1 MSVKVAVRVR
11 PFNTREKDNLSTCCI
26 EMVQNQ
32 TTIKDELGQPRT
44 FTFDYSFWSHD
55 CYIEK
60 EDGYLSPDSSGKY
73 ADQNF
78 VFDALGRQIL
88 DNAWEG
94 YHCCLFAYGQTGSGK
109 SYSMV
114 GYGANKGIVPISCEE
129 IFKRISNNKDPSTHY
144 EVEVSM
150 LEIYNEKVQDLLV
163 PISNRPP
170 SGLKI
175 RESKALGV
183 FVSDLTKYPVSSY
196 EEISNKMD
204 EGYQNRT
211 IGSTL
216 MNNTSSRAHT
226 IVTIEFKQVQ
236 TVGKAKSEKLS
247 KINLVDL
254 AGSERA
260 NSTGATG
267 ARLKE
272 GCNINKSLLVLGNVI
287 NTLADKALG
296 KKKDV
301 LPPYRDSALTRI
313 LQNALGGNSKTVMIC
328 ALSPASI
335 NYEETLSTLRYAD
348 RAKKIQNK
356 AVVNESEHDKVVR
369 LLKEENNEL
378 KKKIEELSQKLLGG
392 GKVEEVDKEAF
403 RELKAQYDETQKLY
417 ENMSK
422 TFSERLEEAKKADK
436 ELGIEKVDLNK
447 PHLVVLNEDPQ
458 LSHKLKYSLKE
469 LPIYVGRKHGNP
481 KPKII
486 LSGIGIKQNHAIFVN
501 GDKENEVILKPN
513 EAEAIKFIFINGK
526 KMKSQEGQI
535 LVHKD
540 RIVFGTNTIMVF
552 MGKSDD
558 KSLYEID
565 WEMAQTELQKEID
578 EQRQL
583 EEMENERK
591 QQHAYEVLKMS
602 LESKYNKERQEIENK
617 MNKQLKE
624 YQDKINEMKNQ
635 SEEKNKIEKERNE
648 LENRLKTKIKKLEA
662 KKNLQKSVFKSEVVK
677 KSEEENEAF
686 VHKSEKLDNKL
697 INIVKKMFKLKTMI
711 EDLKRNIEIDLFLS
725 KNLID
730 HYNDPNTPVNILIR
744 VENYEEGDVYYWSQ
758 STFNDRY
765 DSLKELYNKFI
776 EDEYYDISS
785 LPKEEDPLF
794 DQPKQSLLGYAFYKL
809 EPLAYLMNNCTNI
822 PIISVNGDV
831 EGTITIDVVPVDENN
846 KLFEEIPENPMD
858 LVDKSLHY
866 YVHIKEVKDLPDH
879 FCKGLQVEYTS
890 FNDNF
895 SYKTKI
901 YNEDGKENS
910 FIIDEKFDHKIPYL
924 SEEDIN
930 FFLKDK
936 ICFKIYA
943 YEEVQKKGKKGKP
956 NKEEIIKKEVSFTE
970 GIKEKEDKNYFKEK
984 PRTKTMTRF
993 KTTGNIR
1000 KGKSSG
1006 AAENIT
1012 SKDKDDKDCII
1023 Y

>member
-11 PFNTREKDNLSTCCI
+11 PFNTREKENNSVCCI
-26 EMVQNQ
+26 EMTENQ
-32 TTIKDELGQPRT
+32 TTIKDELGQPKT
-44 FTFDYSFWSHD
+44 FTFDHSFWSHD
-55 CYIEK
+55 SYIEL
-60 EDGYLSPDSSGKY
+60 ENGYLSPDDSGKY
-73 ADQNF
+73 TDQKI
-78 VFDALGRQIL
+78 VFDTLGKQIL

-129 IFKRISNNKDPSTHY
+129 IFKRIGENKDPQIHY

-163 PISNRPP
+163 PINKRPP
-170 SGLKI
+170 TGLKI

-183 FVSDLTKYPVSSY
+183 FVADLTKYPVSSY

-216 MNNTSSRAHT
+216 MNSTSSRAHT
-226 IVTIEFKQVQ
+226 IVTIEFKQVNTQ
-236 TVGKAKSEKLS
+236 GKLKSEKLS

-369 LLKEENNEL
+369 LLREENNDL
-378 KKKIEELSQKLLGG
+378 KKKIEELSKKLLGG
-392 GKVEEVDKEAF
+392 TVQDEDKEAF
-403 RELKAQYDETQKLY
+403 KELKAQYDETQKLC
-417 ENMSK
+417 ESMSK

-436 ELGIEKVDLNK
+436 ELGIEKVDITK
-447 PHLVVLNEDPQ
+447 PHLIVLNEDPQ

-481 KPKII
+481 EPKIK
-486 LSGIGIKQNHAIFVN
+486 LSGIGIKQNHAIFIS
-501 GDKENEVILKPN
+501 GEKENEIILKPN
-513 EAEAIKFIFINGK
+513 ESDAIKYIYINGK
-526 KMKSQEGQI
+526 KIKSQNGQK
-535 LVHKD
+535 LKNKD
-540 RIVFGTNTIMVF
+540 RIVFGNNTILIYME
-552 MGKSDD
+552 KSDGKD
-558 KSLYEID
+558 IYEID
-565 WEMAQTELQKEID
+565 WEMAQTELQNEIE
-578 EQRQL
+578 EQNKI
-583 EEMENERK
+583 EEMENEKKK
-591 QQHAYEVLKMS
+591 QQAYDILRTS
-602 LESKYNKERQEIENK
+602 LEQKYNKERQEIEEN

-624 YQDKINEMKNQ
+624 YQDKMEEIKNKNE
-635 SEEKNKIEKERNE
+635 ENKIEKEKNE
-648 LENRLKTKIKKLEA
+648 QEMRRLKHQIEKLESEI
-662 KKNLQKSVFKSEVVK
+662 NEQKMKFQSEVVR
-677 KSEEENEAF
+677 SENEF
-686 VHKSEKLDNKL
+686 KHKSELLENKL
-697 INIVKKMFKLKTMI
+697 KNLMKKIYKFKGML
-711 EDLKRNIEIDLFLS
+711 EDLKRNFELDLFLS

-730 HYNDPNTPVNILIR
+730 HYNDPNTPINIFIR
-744 VENYEEGDVYYWSQ
+744 VENYEEGNVYYWSQ
-758 STFNDRY
+758 DIFHDRY
-765 DSLKELYNKFI
+765 DLLKELYNKFI
-776 EDEYYDISS
+776 EEDYDITKLS
-785 LPKEEDPLF
+785 KENDPLY
-794 DQPKQSLLGYAFYKL
+794 DIPKQSLLGYAFYKL
-809 EPLAYLMNNCTNI
+809 EPLAYLMNNCISI
-822 PIISVNGDV
+822 PIISVTGDT
-831 EGTITIDVVPVDENN
+831 EGTIVIDVVPINDKGELYEV
-846 KLFEEIPENPMD
+846 IPENPMD
-858 LVDKSLHY
+858 LVGKSFKY
-866 YVHIKEVKDLPDH
+866 YVHIKEVKDLPEN
-879 FCKGLQVEYTS
+879 FCKSFQVEYIS
-890 FNDNF
+890 FADNNN
-895 SYKTKI
+895 YKTKI
-901 YNEDGKENS
+901 YNEEGKENS
-910 FIIDEKFDHKIPYL
+910 FLIDEKFEHSINFL
-924 SEEDIN
+924 TEEDIN

-943 YEEVQKKGKKGKP
+943 IEQIEKKGKKGVPK
-956 NKEEIIKKEVSFTE
+956 KEEILKNYEALKKIENKEKKEGLIKKAIAK
-970 GIKEKEDKNYFKEK
+970 GYIKKGSNNDKKNCVVF
-984 PRTKTMTRF
+984 
-993 KTTGNIR
+993 
-1000 KGKSSG
+1000 
-1006 AAENIT
+1006 
-1012 SKDKDDKDCII
+1012 
-1023 Y
+1023 

>member
-11 PFNTREKDNLSTCCI
+11 PFNTREKDNNSTCDI
-26 EMVQNQ
+26 EMNGNQ
-32 TTIKDELGQPRT
+32 TIIKDELGQPRT
-44 FTFDYSFWSHD
+44 FTFDHSFWSHD
-55 CYIEK
+55 CYIEQ
-60 EDGYLSPDSSGKY
+60 ENGYLSPDSSGKY

-78 VFDALGRQIL
+78 VFETLGKQIL

-129 IFKRISNNKDPSTHY
+129 IFKRISDNKEPSLHY

-183 FVSDLTKYPVSSY
+183 FVADLTKYPVSSY

-236 TVGKAKSEKLS
+236 TVGKTKSEKLS

-369 LLKEENNEL
+369 LLKEENNDL
-378 KKKIEELSQKLLGG
+378 KKKIEELSKKLLGG
-392 GKVEEVDKEAF
+392 VVEEGDKEAF
-403 RELKAQYDETQKLY
+403 RELKAQYDETQKLC
-417 ENMSK
+417 ESMSK
-422 TFSERLEEAKKADK
+422 TFSERLEEAKKAEK
-436 ELGIEKVDLNK
+436 ELGIERVDINE

-481 KPKII
+481 EPKIK
-486 LSGIGIKQNHAIFVN
+486 LSGIGIKQNHAIFMKQ
-501 GDKENEVILKPN
+501 GEKDILLKPN
-513 EAEAIKFIFINGK
+513 DPEAIKYIYINGK
-526 KMKSQEGQI
+526 RMKDQEGQK
-535 LVHKD
+535 LKHKD
-540 RIVFGTNTIMVF
+540 RIIFGNNTIMIF
-552 MGKSDD
+552 MEKSDGKD
-558 KSLYEID
+558 LYEID
-565 WEMAQTELQKEID
+565 WEMAQNEFQNELE
-578 EQRQL
+578 EQNKI
-583 EEMENERK
+583 EEMENEKKK
-591 QQHAYEVLKMS
+591 QKAYDILRQS
-602 LESKYNKERQEIENK
+602 LETKYNKEKQEMENK
-617 MNKQLKE
+617 MNLQLKE
-624 YQDKINEMKNQ
+624 YQDKLNEMKNQ
-635 SEEKNKIEKERNE
+635 TEEKKKIEKERDE
-648 LENRLKTKIKKLEA
+648 LELKLKNKIQRLECERSARNKIFE
-662 KKNLQKSVFKSEVVK
+662 SEVIRD
-677 KSEEENEAF
+677 ENQGNKNQQL
-686 VHKSEKLDNKL
+686 VNKL
-697 INIVKKMFKLKTMI
+697 TNIVKKIFKIKGII
-711 EDLKRNIEIDLFLS
+711 EDLKRNVELDLFLS
-725 KNLID
+725 KNLIG
-730 HYNDPNTPVNILIR
+730 HFNDPNTPMNIFIR
-744 VENYEEGDVYYWSQ
+744 VENYEEGNVYYWSQ
-758 STFNDRY
+758 NTFNDRY
-765 DSLKELYNKFI
+765 DSLKELYTKFL
-776 EDEYYDISS
+776 EENYDITL

-794 DQPKQSLLGYAFYKL
+794 DKPQQSLLGYAFYKL
-809 EPLAYLMNNCTNI
+809 EPLAYLMSNCTNI
-822 PIISVNGDV
+822 PIISVNGEV
-831 EGTITIDVVPVDENN
+831 EGTITIDVVPVDEEG
-846 KLFEEIPENPMD
+846 KEFEEIPDNPMD
-858 LVDKSLHY
+858 LVGENLQF
-866 YVHIKEVKDLPDH
+866 YVHIKEIKDLPEN
-879 FCKGLQVEYTS
+879 FCKGVQVEYTS
-890 FNDNF
+890 FNDNQN
-895 SYKTKI
+895 YKTKI

-910 FIIDEKFDHKIPYL
+910 FVIDEKFEHKISYL
-924 SEEDIN
+924 NEEDID
-930 FFLKDK
+930 FLTKDK
-936 ICFKIYA
+936 ICFKIYG
-943 YEEVQKKGKKGKP
+943 YETVEIKGKNDPP
-956 NKEEIIKKEVSFTE
+956 NKEDIKKVNKHVGFDIDFKS
-970 GIKEKEDKNYFKEK
+970 EKKSKKKPLGQTRSNTDKKFLRNSTYK
-984 PRTKTMTRF
+984 
-993 KTTGNIR
+993 
-1000 KGKSSG
+1000 
-1006 AAENIT
+1006 T
-1012 SKDKDDKDCII
+1012 SKTITKFKDKDKDCII
-1023 Y
+1023 F

>member
-11 PFNTREKDNLSTCCI
+11 PFNTREKENNSVCCI
-26 EMVQNQ
+26 EMTENQ
-32 TTIKDELGQPRT
+32 TTIKDELGQPKT
-44 FTFDYSFWSHD
+44 FTFDHSFWSHD
-55 CYIEK
+55 CYIEL
-60 EDGYLSPDSSGKY
+60 ENGYLSPDDSGKY
-73 ADQNF
+73 TDQKI
-78 VFDALGRQIL
+78 VFETLGKQIL

-129 IFKRISNNKDPSTHY
+129 IFKRISENKDEQIHY

-163 PISNRPP
+163 PINKRPP
-170 SGLKI
+170 TGLKI

-183 FVSDLTKYPVSSY
+183 FVADLTKYPVSSY

-216 MNNTSSRAHT
+216 MNSTSSRAHT
-226 IVTIEFKQVQ
+226 IVTIEFKQVNTQ
-236 TVGKAKSEKLS
+236 GKLKSEKLS

-369 LLKEENNEL
+369 LLREENNDL
-378 KKKIEELSQKLLGG
+378 KKKIEELSKKLLGG
-392 GKVEEVDKEAF
+392 TVQDEDKEAF
-403 RELKAQYDETQKLY
+403 KELKAQYDETQKLC
-417 ENMSK
+417 ESMSK

-436 ELGIEKVDLNK
+436 ELGIEKVDITK
-447 PHLVVLNEDPQ
+447 PHLIVLNEDPQ

-481 KPKII
+481 EPKIK
-486 LSGIGIKQNHAIFVN
+486 LSGIGIKQNHAIFIS
-501 GDKENEVILKPN
+501 GEKENEIILKPN
-513 EAEAIKFIFINGK
+513 ESDAIKYIYINGK
-526 KMKSQEGQI
+526 KIKSQDGQK
-535 LVHKD
+535 LKNKD
-540 RIVFGTNTIMVF
+540 RIVFGNNTILIYME
-552 MGKSDD
+552 KSDGKD
-558 KSLYEID
+558 IYEID
-565 WEMAQTELQKEID
+565 WEMAQTELQNEIE
-578 EQRQL
+578 EQNKI
-583 EEMENERK
+583 EEMENEKKK
-591 QQHAYEVLKMS
+591 QQAYDILRTS
-602 LESKYNKERQEIENK
+602 LEQKYNKERQEIEEN

-624 YQDKINEMKNQ
+624 YQDKMEEIKNKNE
-635 SEEKNKIEKERNE
+635 ENKIEKEKNE
-648 LENRLKTKIKKLEA
+648 QEMRRLKHQIEKLESEI
-662 KKNLQKSVFKSEVVK
+662 NEQKMKFQSEVVR
-677 KSEEENEAF
+677 SENEF
-686 VHKSEKLDNKL
+686 KHKSELLENKL
-697 INIVKKMFKLKTMI
+697 KNLMKKIYKFKGML
-711 EDLKRNIEIDLFLS
+711 EDLKRNFELDLFLS

-730 HYNDPNTPVNILIR
+730 HYNDPNTPINIFIR
-744 VENYEEGDVYYWSQ
+744 VENYEEGNVYYWSQ
-758 STFNDRY
+758 DIFHDRY
-765 DSLKELYNKFI
+765 DLLKELYNKFI
-776 EDEYYDISS
+776 EEDYDITKLS
-785 LPKEEDPLF
+785 KENDPLY
-794 DQPKQSLLGYAFYKL
+794 DIPKQSLLGYAFYKL
-809 EPLAYLMNNCTNI
+809 EPLAYLMNNCISI
-822 PIISVNGDV
+822 PIISVTGDT
-831 EGTITIDVVPVDENN
+831 EGTIVIDVVPINDKGELYEV
-846 KLFEEIPENPMD
+846 IPENPMD
-858 LVDKSLHY
+858 LVGKSFKY
-866 YVHIKEVKDLPDH
+866 YVHIKEVKDLPEN
-879 FCKGLQVEYTS
+879 FCKSFQVEYIS
-890 FNDNF
+890 FADNNN
-895 SYKTKI
+895 YKTKI
-901 YNEDGKENS
+901 YNEEGKENS
-910 FIIDEKFDHKIPYL
+910 FLIDEKFEHSINFL
-924 SEEDIN
+924 TEEDIN

-943 YEEVQKKGKKGKP
+943 IEQIEKKGKKGVPK
-956 NKEEIIKKEVSFTE
+956 KEEILKNYEALKKIENKEKKEGLIKKAIAK
-970 GIKEKEDKNYFKEK
+970 GYIKKGSNNDKKNCVVF
-984 PRTKTMTRF
+984 
-993 KTTGNIR
+993 
-1000 KGKSSG
+1000 
-1006 AAENIT
+1006 
-1012 SKDKDDKDCII
+1012 
-1023 Y
+1023 

>member
-11 PFNTREKDNLSTCCI
+11 PFNTREKENNSVCCI
-26 EMVQNQ
+26 EMTENQ
-32 TTIKDELGQPRT
+32 TTIKDELGQPKT
-44 FTFDYSFWSHD
+44 FTFDHSFWSHD
-55 CYIEK
+55 CYIEL
-60 EDGYLSPDSSGKY
+60 ENGYLSPDDSGKY
-73 ADQNF
+73 TDQKI
-78 VFDALGRQIL
+78 VFETLGKQIL

-129 IFKRISNNKDPSTHY
+129 IFKRIGENKDPQIHY

-163 PISNRPP
+163 PINKRPP
-170 SGLKI
+170 TGLKI

-183 FVSDLTKYPVSSY
+183 FVADLTKYPVSSY

-216 MNNTSSRAHT
+216 MNSTSSRAHT
-226 IVTIEFKQVQ
+226 IVTIEFKQVNTQ
-236 TVGKAKSEKLS
+236 GKLKSEKLS

-369 LLKEENNEL
+369 LLREENNDL
-378 KKKIEELSQKLLGG
+378 KKKIEELSKKLLGG
-392 GKVEEVDKEAF
+392 TVQDEDKEAF
-403 RELKAQYDETQKLY
+403 KELKAQYDETQKLC
-417 ENMSK
+417 ESMSK

-436 ELGIEKVDLNK
+436 ELGIEKVDITK
-447 PHLVVLNEDPQ
+447 PHLIVLNEDPQ

-481 KPKII
+481 EPKIK
-486 LSGIGIKQNHAIFVN
+486 LSGIGIKQNHAIFIS
-501 GDKENEVILKPN
+501 GEKENEIILKPN
-513 EAEAIKFIFINGK
+513 ESDAIKYIYINGK
-526 KMKSQEGQI
+526 KIKSQDGQK
-535 LVHKD
+535 LKNKD
-540 RIVFGTNTIMVF
+540 RIVFGNNTILIYME
-552 MGKSDD
+552 KSDGKD
-558 KSLYEID
+558 IYEID
-565 WEMAQTELQKEID
+565 WEMAQTELQNEIE
-578 EQRQL
+578 EQNKI
-583 EEMENERK
+583 EEMENEKKK
-591 QQHAYEVLKMS
+591 QQAYDILRTS
-602 LESKYNKERQEIENK
+602 LEQKYNKERQEIEEN

-624 YQDKINEMKNQ
+624 YQDKMEEIKNKNE
-635 SEEKNKIEKERNE
+635 ENKIEKEKNE
-648 LENRLKTKIKKLEA
+648 QEMRRLKHQIEKLESEI
-662 KKNLQKSVFKSEVVK
+662 NEQKMKFQSEVVR
-677 KSEEENEAF
+677 SENEF
-686 VHKSEKLDNKL
+686 KHKSELLENKL
-697 INIVKKMFKLKTMI
+697 KNLMKKIYKFKGML
-711 EDLKRNIEIDLFLS
+711 EDLKRNFELDLFLS

-730 HYNDPNTPVNILIR
+730 HYNDPNTPINIFIR
-744 VENYEEGDVYYWSQ
+744 VENYEEGNVYYWSQ
-758 STFNDRY
+758 DIFHDRY
-765 DSLKELYNKFI
+765 DLLKELYNKFI
-776 EDEYYDISS
+776 EEDYDITKLS
-785 LPKEEDPLF
+785 KENDPLY
-794 DQPKQSLLGYAFYKL
+794 DIPKQSLLGYAFYKL
-809 EPLAYLMNNCTNI
+809 EPLAYLMNNCISI
-822 PIISVNGDV
+822 PIISVTGDT
-831 EGTITIDVVPVDENN
+831 EGTIVIDVVPINDKGELYEV
-846 KLFEEIPENPMD
+846 IPENPMD
-858 LVDKSLHY
+858 LVGKSFKY
-866 YVHIKEVKDLPDH
+866 YVHIKEVKDLPEN
-879 FCKGLQVEYTS
+879 FCKSFQVEYIS
-890 FNDNF
+890 FADNNN
-895 SYKTKI
+895 YKTKI
-901 YNEDGKENS
+901 YNEEGKENS
-910 FIIDEKFDHKIPYL
+910 FLIDEKFEHSINFL
-924 SEEDIN
+924 TEEDIN

-943 YEEVQKKGKKGKP
+943 IEQIEKKGKKGVPK
-956 NKEEIIKKEVSFTE
+956 KEEILKNYEALKKIENKEKKEGLIKKAIAK
-970 GIKEKEDKNYFKEK
+970 GYIKKGSNNDKKNCVIF
-984 PRTKTMTRF
+984 
-993 KTTGNIR
+993 
-1000 KGKSSG
+1000 
-1006 AAENIT
+1006 
-1012 SKDKDDKDCII
+1012 
-1023 Y
+1023 

>member
-11 PFNTREKDNLSTCCI
+11 PFNTREKDNNCTCCI
-26 EMVQNQ
+26 EMTETQ
-32 TTIKDELGQPRT
+32 TSIKDELGQPKT
-44 FTFDYSFWSHD
+44 FTFDHSFWSHD
-55 CYIEK
+55 SYIEL
-60 EDGYLSPDSSGKY
+60 ENGYLSPDDSGKY
-73 ADQNF
+73 TDQKI
-78 VFDALGRQIL
+78 VFDTLGKQIL

-129 IFKRISNNKDPSTHY
+129 IFKRISENKDPQIHY

-163 PISNRPP
+163 PINKRPP
-170 SGLKI
+170 TGLKI

-183 FVSDLTKYPVSSY
+183 FVADLTKYPVSSY

-216 MNNTSSRAHT
+216 MNSTSSRAHT
-226 IVTIEFKQVQ
+226 IVTIEFKQVNTQ
-236 TVGKAKSEKLS
+236 GKLKSEKLS

-369 LLKEENNEL
+369 LLREENNDL
-378 KKKIEELSQKLLGG
+378 KKKIEELSKKLLGG
-392 GKVEEVDKEAF
+392 TVQDEDKEAF
-403 RELKAQYDETQKLY
+403 KELKAQYDETQKLC
-417 ENMSK
+417 ESMSK

-436 ELGIEKVDLNK
+436 ELGIEKVDITK
-447 PHLVVLNEDPQ
+447 PHLIVLNEDPQ

-481 KPKII
+481 EPKIK
-486 LSGIGIKQNHAIFVN
+486 LSGIGIKQNHAIFVS
-501 GDKENEVILKPN
+501 GEKENEIILKPN
-513 EAEAIKFIFINGK
+513 ESDAIKFIFINGK
-526 KMKSQEGQI
+526 KIKSQDGQK
-535 LVHKD
+535 LKNKD
-540 RIVFGTNTIMVF
+540 RIVFGNNTILIYME
-552 MGKSDD
+552 KSDGKD
-558 KSLYEID
+558 IYEID
-565 WEMAQTELQKEID
+565 WEMAQTELQNEIE
-578 EQRQL
+578 EQNKI
-583 EEMENERK
+583 EEMENEKKK
-591 QQHAYEVLKMS
+591 QQAYDILRTS
-602 LESKYNKERQEIENK
+602 LEQKYNKERQEIENK

-624 YQDKINEMKNQ
+624 YQDKMNEIKNLK
-635 SEEKNKIEKERNE
+635 EESKIEKEKNE
-648 LENRLKTKIKKLEA
+648 QEMRRLKHEIEKLESE
-662 KKNLQKSVFKSEVVK
+662 KNQQKLKFQSEVVR
-677 KSEEENEAF
+677 SETEF
-686 VHKSEKLDNKL
+686 KHKSEKLENKL
-697 INIVKKMFKLKTMI
+697 INIMKKIYKFKGMI
-711 EDLKRNIEIDLFLS
+711 DDLKRNIELDLFLS

-730 HYNDPNTPVNILIR
+730 HYNDPNTPINILIR
-744 VENYEEGDVYYWSQ
+744 VENFEEGNVYYWSQ
-758 STFNDRY
+758 DVFHDRY
-765 DSLKELYNKFI
+765 DLLKELYNKFI
-776 EDEYYDISS
+776 EENYDITTLS
-785 LPKEEDPLF
+785 KENDPLY
-794 DQPKQSLLGYAFYKL
+794 DTPKQSLLGYAFYKL
-809 EPLAYLMNNCTNI
+809 EPLAYLMNNCTSI
-822 PIISVNGDV
+822 PIISVTGST
-831 EGTITIDVVPVDENN
+831 EGSIVIDVVPINDKGE
-846 KLFEEIPENPMD
+846 LYEEIPENPMN
-858 LVDKSLHY
+858 LVGKNFKY
-866 YVHIKEVKDLPDH
+866 YVHIKEVKDLPEQ
-879 FCKGLQVEYTS
+879 FCMNFQVEYIS
-890 FNDNF
+890 FSDNNN
-895 SYKTKI
+895 YKTKI
-901 YNEDGKENS
+901 YNEEGRENS
-910 FIIDEKFDHKIPYL
+910 FLIDEKFEHNINFL
-924 SEEDIN
+924 TEEDIN

-943 YEEVQKKGKKGKP
+943 IEKIEKKGKKGLPK
-956 NKEEIIKKEVSFTE
+956 KEEILKNYETIKRNENNEKKAGLLKKAIAKGFIKK
-970 GIKEKEDKNYFKEK
+970 G
-984 PRTKTMTRF
+984 
-993 KTTGNIR
+993 GNI
-1000 KGKSSG
+1000 
-1006 AAENIT
+1006 N
-1012 SKDKDDKDCII
+1012 DKKNCVIF
-1023 Y
+1023 

>member
-11 PFNTREKDNLSTCCI
+11 PFNTREKENNSTCNI
-26 EMVQNQ
+26 EMNGNQ
-32 TTIKDELGQPRT
+32 TIIKDELNQPRT
-44 FTFDYSFWSHD
+44 FTFDHSFWSHD
-55 CYIEK
+55 CYIEQ
-60 EDGYLSPDSSGKY
+60 ENGYLSPDSSGKY
-73 ADQNF
+73 ADQNY
-78 VFDALGRQIL
+78 VFETLGKQIL

-129 IFKRISNNKDPSTHY
+129 IFKRISENKNTSIHY

-183 FVSDLTKYPVSSY
+183 FVADLTKYPVSSY

-226 IVTIEFKQVQ
+226 IVTIEFKQIQ
-236 TVGKAKSEKLS
+236 MVGKTKSEKLS

-296 KKKDV
+296 KKKDI

-369 LLKEENNEL
+369 LLKEENDDL
-378 KKKIEELSQKLLGG
+378 KKKIEELSKKLLGG
-392 GKVEEVDKEAF
+392 GAVEEVDKEAF
-403 RELKAQYDETQKLY
+403 KELKAQYEETQKLC

-436 ELGIEKVDLNK
+436 ELGIDKVDISK

-481 KPKII
+481 QPKIK
-486 LSGIGIKQNHAIFVN
+486 LSGIGIKQNHAIFIQ
-501 GDKENEVILKPN
+501 GDKENEIILKPN
-513 EAEAIKFIFINGK
+513 ESEAIKYIYINGK
-526 KMKSQEGQI
+526 RIKNQDGQK
-535 LVHKD
+535 LKHKD
-540 RIVFGTNTIMVF
+540 RIVFGNNTIMIF
-552 MGKSDD
+552 MEKSDEKD
-558 KSLYEID
+558 IYEID
-565 WEMAQTELQKEID
+565 WEMAQTELQNE
-578 EQRQL
+578 L
-583 EEMENERK
+583 EEQKKLEQMENEKKK
-591 QQHAYEVLKMS
+591 QQAYDILKQS
-602 LESKYNKERQEIENK
+602 LETKYNKEKKEMENK
-617 MNKQLKE
+617 MNIQIKE
-624 YQDKINEMKNQ
+624 YEEKINEMKNQ
-635 SEEKNKIEKERNE
+635 NEEKNKIEKEKNE
-648 LENRLKTKIKKLEA
+648 IEKRLTKKIQRLQTE
-662 KKNLQKSVFKSEVVK
+662 KNLRSKVFKSEVVRD
-677 KSEEENEAF
+677 ENQN
-686 VHKSEKLDNKL
+686 VDKDQQLKNKL
-697 INIVKKMFKLKTMI
+697 VNIVKKIYKLKGLLD
-711 EDLKRNIEIDLFLS
+711 DLKRNVNLDLFLS

-730 HYNDPNTPVNILIR
+730 QYNDPNNTPINIFIR
-744 VENYEEGDVYYWSQ
+744 VENFEEGIVSYWTQ
-758 STFNDRY
+758 NILNDRY
-765 DSLKELYNKFI
+765 DSLNELYNRFLE
-776 EDEYYDISS
+776 EDYDITK

-794 DQPKQSLLGYAFYKL
+794 DKPQQSLLGYAFYKL
-809 EPLAYLMNNCTNI
+809 EPLAYLMNNCVNI
-822 PIISVNGDV
+822 PIISINGEV
-831 EGTITIDVVPVDENN
+831 EGTLTIDVVPIDENGN
-846 KLFEEIPENPMD
+846 EFNEIPENPMD
-858 LVDKSLHY
+858 LIGQNLQF
-866 YVHIKEVKDLPDH
+866 YVHIKEIKDLPEN

-890 FNDNF
+890 FVDNLN
-895 SYKTKI
+895 YKSKI
-901 YNEDGKENS
+901 YNEEGKETS
-910 FIIDEKFDHKIPYL
+910 FNIDEKFNHKINYL
-924 SEEDIN
+924 NEEDIN
-930 FFLKDK
+930 FFMKDK
-936 ICFKIYA
+936 ICFKVYA
-943 YEEVQKKGKKGKP
+943 YETVE
-956 NKEEIIKKEVSFTE
+956 
-970 GIKEKEDKNYFKEK
+970 IKEKKGVPNKDEILKNNLGVHFNVDNNNDTNKEK
-984 PRTKTMTRF
+984 KKPIPLAKTRF
-993 KTTGNIR
+993 NTQKNIR
-1000 KGKSSG
+1000 NAKSSKS
-1006 AAENIT
+1006 IPKILD
-1012 SKDKDDKDCII
+1012 KDKDKDCLIF
-1023 Y
+1023 

>member
-11 PFNTREKDNLSTCCI
+11 PFNTREKDNNSNCCI
-26 EMVQNQ
+26 EMIQNQ

-60 EDGYLSPDSSGKY
+60 EDGYLAPDSSGKY
-73 ADQNF
+73 ADQNL
-78 VFDALGRQIL
+78 VFDYLGKQIL

-114 GYGANKGIVPISCEE
+114 GYGTNKGIVPISCEE
-129 IFKRISNNKDPSTHY
+129 IFKRISNNQDASKHY

-163 PISNRPP
+163 PIQKRPP
-170 SGLKI
+170 GGLKI

-196 EEISNKMD
+196 EKISNKMD

-226 IVTIEFKQVQ
+226 IVTIEFKQIQ
-236 TVGKAKSEKLS
+236 SVGKAKSEKLS

-369 LLKEENNEL
+369 LLKEENNDL
-378 KKKIEELSQKLLGG
+378 KKQIEELSKKLLGG
-392 GKVEEVDKEAF
+392 GNVEEVDKEAF
-403 RELKAQYDETQKLY
+403 RELKAQYEETQKLC
-417 ENMSK
+417 ETMSK
-422 TFSERLEEAKKADK
+422 TFSERLEEAKKSDK
-436 ELGIEKVDLNK
+436 ELGVEKVDISK
-447 PHLVVLNEDPQ
+447 PHLIVLNEDPQ

-469 LPIYVGRKHGNP
+469 LPVYVGRKHGNP
-481 KPKII
+481 PPKIK
-486 LSGIGIKQNHAIFVN
+486 LSGIGIKQNHAIFVG
-501 GDKENEVILKPN
+501 GDKEGEIILKPN
-513 EAEAIKFIFINGK
+513 ESEAIKYIFINGK
-526 KMKSQEGQI
+526 KMASQDGQK

-540 RIVFGTNTIMVF
+540 RIVFGNNTIMVF
-552 MGKSDD
+552 MESSDGKDIFD
-558 KSLYEID
+558 ID
-565 WEMAQTELQKEID
+565 WEMAQTELQNEIE
-578 EQRQL
+578 EQNKI
-583 EEMENERK
+583 EEMENEKKK
-591 QQHAYEVLKMS
+591 QQAYDILKLS
-602 LESKYNKERQEIENK
+602 LEQKYNKERQEIESK
-617 MNKQLKE
+617 MNKQLRE
-624 YQDKINEMKNQ
+624 YQERINEMKNQ
-635 SEEKNKIEKERNE
+635 SEEKSRMEKERNE
-648 LENRLKTKIKKLEA
+648 LEMRLKHKIEKLESEKNKQKKLF
-662 KKNLQKSVFKSEVVK
+662 QSE
-677 KSEEENEAF
+677 F
-686 VHKSEKLDNKL
+686 VRGEQEFTHKSEKLENKL
-697 INIVKKMFKLKTMI
+697 MNIVKKMYKLKGII
-711 EDLKRNIEIDLFLS
+711 EDLKRNVELDLFLS

-730 HYNDPNTPVNILIR
+730 HYNDPNTPTNIFIR
-744 VENYEEGDVYYWSQ
+744 VENYEEGNVYYWTQ
-758 STFNDRY
+758 NIFHDRY
-765 DSLKELYNKFI
+765 DSLKELYNKFLDEGFDLTTLKK
-776 EDEYYDISS
+776 ED
-785 LPKEEDPLF
+785 DPLF

-822 PIISVNGDV
+822 PIISVNGET
-831 EGTITIDVVPVDENN
+831 EGTITIDVIPVDE
-846 KLFEEIPENPMD
+846 KGELFEEIPEKPMD
-858 LVDKSLHY
+858 LIGQNLHY
-866 YVHIKEVKDLPDH
+866 FVHIKEMRDLPEN
-879 FCKGLQVEYTS
+879 FCKGVQVEYTS
-890 FNDNF
+890 FNDNYT
-895 SYKTKI
+895 YKTKV
-901 YNEDGKENS
+901 YNEDGKETS
-910 FIIDEKFDHKIPYL
+910 FPIDEKFEHKIIYL

-943 YEEVQKKGKKGKP
+943 YEEVQKKGKKGVP
-956 NKEEIIKKEVSFTE
+956 NRDEILKSQTSFAVDNDPETSAPPVQKK
-970 GIKEKEDKNYFKEK
+970 
-984 PRTKTMTRF
+984 RAKTMAKF
-993 KTTGNIR
+993 KTTTNVR
-1000 KGKSSG
+1000 KD
-1006 AAENIT
+1006 ARA
-1012 SKDKDDKDCII
+1012 SKDCTI

>member
-11 PFNTREKDNLSTCCI
+11 PFNTREKENNSVCCI
-26 EMVQNQ
+26 EMTENQ
-32 TTIKDELGQPRT
+32 TTIKDELGQPKT
-44 FTFDYSFWSHD
+44 FTFDHSFWSHD
-55 CYIEK
+55 CYIEL
-60 EDGYLSPDSSGKY
+60 ENGYLSPDDSGKY
-73 ADQNF
+73 TDQKI
-78 VFDALGRQIL
+78 VFETLGKQIL

-129 IFKRISNNKDPSTHY
+129 IFKRIGENKDPQIHY

-163 PISNRPP
+163 PINKRPP
-170 SGLKI
+170 TGLKI

-183 FVSDLTKYPVSSY
+183 FVADLTKYPVSSY

-216 MNNTSSRAHT
+216 MNSTSSRAHT
-226 IVTIEFKQVQ
+226 IVTIEFKQVNTQ
-236 TVGKAKSEKLS
+236 GKLKSEKLS

-369 LLKEENNEL
+369 LLREENNDL
-378 KKKIEELSQKLLGG
+378 KKKIEELSKKLLGG
-392 GKVEEVDKEAF
+392 TVQDEDKEAF
-403 RELKAQYDETQKLY
+403 KELKAQYDETQKLC
-417 ENMSK
+417 ESMSK

-436 ELGIEKVDLNK
+436 ELGIEKVDITK
-447 PHLVVLNEDPQ
+447 PHLIVLNEDPQ

-481 KPKII
+481 EPKIK
-486 LSGIGIKQNHAIFVN
+486 LSGIGIKQNHAIFIS
-501 GDKENEVILKPN
+501 GEKENEIILKPN
-513 EAEAIKFIFINGK
+513 ESDAIKYIYINGK
-526 KMKSQEGQI
+526 KIKSQDGQK
-535 LVHKD
+535 LKNKD
-540 RIVFGTNTIMVF
+540 RIVFGNNTILIYME
-552 MGKSDD
+552 KSDGKD
-558 KSLYEID
+558 IYEID
-565 WEMAQTELQKEID
+565 WEMAQTELQNEIE
-578 EQRQL
+578 EQNKI
-583 EEMENERK
+583 EEMENEKKK
-591 QQHAYEVLKMS
+591 QQAYDILRTS
-602 LESKYNKERQEIENK
+602 LEQKYNKERQEIEEN

-624 YQDKINEMKNQ
+624 YQDKMEEIKNKNE
-635 SEEKNKIEKERNE
+635 ENKIEKEKNE
-648 LENRLKTKIKKLEA
+648 QEMRRLKHQIEKLESEI
-662 KKNLQKSVFKSEVVK
+662 NEQKMKFQSEVVR
-677 KSEEENEAF
+677 SENEF
-686 VHKSEKLDNKL
+686 KHKSELLENKL
-697 INIVKKMFKLKTMI
+697 KNLMKKIYKFKGML
-711 EDLKRNIEIDLFLS
+711 EDLKRNFELDLFLS

-730 HYNDPNTPVNILIR
+730 HYNDPNTPINIFIR
-744 VENYEEGDVYYWSQ
+744 VENYEEGNVYYWSQ
-758 STFNDRY
+758 DIFYDRY
-765 DSLKELYNKFI
+765 DLLKELYNKFI
-776 EDEYYDISS
+776 EEDYDITKLS
-785 LPKEEDPLF
+785 KENDPLY
-794 DQPKQSLLGYAFYKL
+794 DIPKQSLLGYAFYKL
-809 EPLAYLMNNCTNI
+809 EPLAYLMNNCISI
-822 PIISVNGDV
+822 PIISVTGDT
-831 EGTITIDVVPVDENN
+831 EGTIVIDVVPINDKGELYEV
-846 KLFEEIPENPMD
+846 IPENPMD
-858 LVDKSLHY
+858 LVGKSFKY
-866 YVHIKEVKDLPDH
+866 YVHIKEVKDLPEN
-879 FCKGLQVEYTS
+879 FCKSFQVEYIS
-890 FNDNF
+890 FADNNN
-895 SYKTKI
+895 YKTKI
-901 YNEDGKENS
+901 YNEEGKENS
-910 FIIDEKFDHKIPYL
+910 FLIDEKFEHSINFL
-924 SEEDIN
+924 TEEDIN

-943 YEEVQKKGKKGKP
+943 IEQIEKKGKKGVPK
-956 NKEEIIKKEVSFTE
+956 KEEILKNYEALKKIENKEKKEGLIKKAIAK
-970 GIKEKEDKNYFKEK
+970 GYIKKGSNNDKKNCVVF
-984 PRTKTMTRF
+984 
-993 KTTGNIR
+993 
-1000 KGKSSG
+1000 
-1006 AAENIT
+1006 
-1012 SKDKDDKDCII
+1012 
-1023 Y
+1023 